1 MSDLTKM
8 FDLTN
13 RTALVTGAGQG
24 MGTGVAE
31 MLAAQGAHVLVN
43 DLDDTRAEPVAQQ
56 LRQSGYQAEAL
67 AFDVTDLAAVRA
79 AIADRPIDILVN
91 NAGNAG
97 SERMRPRPFA
107 ETEPAEWAAPLA
119 VNLDGVMNCTHTVLP
134 GMIDR
139 GWGRV
144 IGVVSGAGTQG
155 VHIGVAAYSA
165 GKGGAAALLRS
176 VALEVARKGV
186 TVNSIALGLMDNT
199 GGSDVTSGLAK
210 TIPTGRLGTP
220 HDLGALCAYL
230 ASDEASWMTA
240 QTIPLAGGSITS

>member
-1 MSDLTKM
+1 MFELT
-8 FDLTN
+8 D
-13 RTALVTGAGQG
+13 RIALITGAGQG

-31 MLAAQGAHVLVN
+31 ALATQGAHVLVN
-43 DLDDTRAEPVAQQ
+43 DIEQGRAVGVAEQ
-56 LRQSGYQAEAL
+56 LREAGHSAESL
-67 AFDVTDLAAVRA
+67 VFDVTDLAEVQT
-79 AIADRPIDILVN
+79 AIAGRSIDILVN

-97 SERMRPRPFA
+97 AESMKPRKFA
-107 ETEPAEWAAPLA
+107 DTTPAEWAAPLA

-139 GWGRV
+139 GFGRV

-165 GKGGAAALLRS
+165 GKAGAAGLLRS
-176 VALEVARKGV
+176 VALEVARTGV

-199 GGSDVTSGLAK
+199 GGTDVTSGLAK
-210 TIPTGRLGTP
+210 SIPTGRLGTP
-220 HDLGALCAYL
+220 QDLGALCAYL

>member
-1 MSDLTKM
+1 M
-8 FDLTN
+8 FDLSK

-31 MLAAQGAHVLVN
+31 VFGTQGAHVLVN
-43 DLDDTRAEPVAQQ
+43 DIDSDRAEAVVER
-56 LRQSGYQAEAL
+56 LRTEGHRAEAMP
-67 AFDVTDLAAVRA
+67 FDVTDLDAVRTA
-79 AIADRPIDILVN
+79 LGGRTIDILVN

-97 SERMRPRPFA
+97 AERMAPRAFVDTTPD
-107 ETEPAEWAAPLA
+107 EWVAPLA
-119 VNLDGVMNCTHTVLP
+119 VNLDGVMNCTHAVLP
-134 GMIDR
+134 GMIEQ

-186 TVNSIALGLMDNT
+186 TVNSIALGLMSNA

-210 TIPTGRLGTP
+210 TIPAGRLGTP
-220 HDLGALCAYL
+220 QDLGALCAYL

-240 QTIPLAGGSITS
+240 QTIPLAGGAITS

>member
-1 MSDLTKM
+1 MAM
-8 FDLTN
+8 FELHG
-13 RTALVTGAGQG
+13 RTALITGAGQG

-31 MLAAQGAHVLVN
+31 VLAAQGAHVLVN
-43 DLDDTRAEPVAQQ
+43 DLDGSRADAVVGQ
-56 LRQSGYQAEAL
+56 LRDNGHSAEAMI
-67 AFDVTDLAAVRA
+67 FDVTDLEAVRR
-79 AIADRPIDILVN
+79 AIAERPIDILVN
-91 NAGNAG
+91 NAGNG
-97 SERMRPRPFA
+97 GA
-107 ETEPAEWAAPLA
+107 ETMQPRKFVDTDPGEWEGPLA
-119 VNLDGVMNCTHTVLP
+119 VNLGGVMNCTHTVLP
-134 GMIDR
+134 GMVAR

-165 GKGGAAALLRS
+165 GKAGAAGLLRS

-186 TVNSIALGLMDNT
+186 TVNSIALGLMSNT
-199 GGSDVTSGLAK
+199 GGTDITAGLAK